1 MDQIQTLSTAVQAAL
16 SGNSTYSSYRGIW
29 EYYLE
34 SYMGGEEYRNGG
46 HLIRY
51 QLESEGEYQSRI
63 YQTPLDNH
71 CNSVISVYNSFL
83 FRERPHRE
91 LGTLEGQPDVEDF
104 LKDADF
110 DGRSLCAFMKDV
122 STWSSVFGH
131 CWVMV
136 AKANVGAATRAEEQ
150 EQGVRPYV
158 SYLTPL
164 VVLDWEYS
172 RSRTGRYEL
181 AYFKYLEESTGGI
194 SVIKEWTQDSIIT
207 KTVDSENDA
216 IIEEYSEVNQLGK
229 IPAVCVYNQKGIQR
243 GIGVSDIADVAD
255 LQKYIYNGTSEIMQS
270 IQMDTH
276 PSLVATP
283 ETNVGTGSGALI
295 HMPEN
300 IDPGLKPYLLEFTG
314 AGVDKILSAIKQKEE
329 AIDKIANT
337 GAVRATESR
346 TMSGVAMETEFQL
359 LNAKLSE
366 KADNL
371 ELAEEQIWKL
381 FAAYTSTSWTGN
393 IDYPG
398 SFNIRDTSS
407 EIEQLLKAKSAATNP
422 MVFEEIDA
430 KIIDWLGVEDYEMVP
445 NQLDHAPTTPA
456 NRQEHIQAMIME
468 GYTDQQILEIHIE
481 ISQADIDS
489 AKQAL
494 LTQGE

>member
-16 SGNSTYSSYRGIW
+16 SGNSTYTTYRDIW

-71 CNSVISVYNSFL
+71 CNSVVSVYNSFL

-91 LGTLEGQPDVEDF
+91 LGTLELQPDAQEF
-104 LKDADF
+104 LRDADF

-136 AKANVGAATRAEEQ
+136 AKANIGATTRAEEQ

-164 VVLDWEYS
+164 VVLDWEYA

-181 AYFKYLEESTGGI
+181 VYFKYLEESTGGV
-194 SVIKEWTQDSIIT
+194 STIKEWTPSSIIT
-207 KTVDSENDA
+207 RTVDSENDA
-216 IIEEYSEVNQLGK
+216 IVEEFEEPNQLGK

-371 ELAEEQIWKL
+371 ELAEEQIWRL
-381 FAAYTSTSWTGN
+381 FADYTGTTWTGK

-422 MVFEEIDA
+422 MVLEEIDA
-430 KIIDWLGVEDYEMVP
+430 KIINWLGVDEGYEMEHPV
-445 NQLDHAPTTPA
+445 TTA
-456 NRQEHIQAMIME
+456 ENRQEHIQEMIMQ
-468 GYTDQQILEIHIE
+468 GYTDEQILTMHDE
-481 ISQADIDS
+481 ISQSNIDD
-489 AKQAL
+489 AKRAL
-494 LTQGE
+494 LNSEEGE